1 MNYNSKLIFKSLLCG
16 AQRNNMRA
24 IKKRHSSLF
33 AKLAV
38 NIPDSMKN
46 DFDHA
51 VSLVQKYDP
60 SGYLPGLLVSTNSA
74 RIGYFAV
81 RAFYIDSGLRMR
93 TASLENSLSHSN
105 QVGGVGKRGIEIP
118 NDERLEMWR
127 KGLDAVYNGDNEVLN
142 SNPTLRLLH
151 HVVNKHELSQKHF
164 DKILLGR
171 EIDVDMKQYPTL
183 ESLKE
188 HSVMFCGSLLHLVLE
203 CIGVKQEDQ
212 VIMEAAEHAAICH
225 GLTNSLRLS
234 IPTVSSTGKVIIP
247 RDLCEKHGIKS
258 PRYLL
263 SALGMGDEECKQNMQ
278 RAVEEISLVAR
289 NHLALARNLRDDII
303 STSSLGNDAVSAFLP
318 LLPSEVFLDRLAAHH
333 HDLTNRSL
341 RSVSLVE
348 HARCSVRLMTAS
360 VQKQY

>member
-1 MNYNSKLIFKSLLCG
+1 MVGTCGMQNRHLSLLT
-16 AQRNNMRA
+16 
-24 IKKRHSSLF
+24 
-33 AKLAV
+33 KLAV
-38 NIPDSMKN
+38 HTQDDIQK

-60 SGYLPGLLVSTNSA
+60 SGYLPGILVSTNNA
-74 RIGYFAV
+74 KIGYFAV
-81 RAFYIDSGLRMR
+81 RAFYIDSGLRLR
-93 TASLENSLSHSN
+93 TMPLENSLSHSN
-105 QVGGVGKRGIEIP
+105 QVGGVGKRGVEIP
-118 NDERLEMWR
+118 NEERIAMW
-127 KGLDAVYNGDNEVLN
+127 KSGVDAIYKEDFEILN

-151 HVVNKHELSQKHF
+151 HVVKKHDLSRKHF
-164 DKILLGR
+164 DMILSGR
-171 EIDVDMKQYPTL
+171 ERDVDMKQYPTL

-203 CIGVKQEDQ
+203 CIGVKEDNE
-212 VIMEAAEHAAICH
+212 VIMKAAEHAAICH

-247 RDLCEKHGIKS
+247 RDLCEKYGIKS

-278 RAVEEISLVAR
+278 HAVEEISFVAR
-289 NHLALARNLRDDII
+289 SHLASARNLRDDILA
-303 STSSLGNDAVSAFLP
+303 SSSIGSDAVSAFLP
-318 LLPSEVFLDRLAAHH
+318 LIPSEVFLDKLSAHH

-348 HARCSVRLMTAS
+348 HARCSARLVSAYAN
-360 VQKQY
+360 KQY